1 MSLTNEVGAPL
12 EAVNMRTANQVV
24 VSNGRSELLMAVP
37 PLRNGLLPPGVYP
50 ASFAEVGAAFDQVQS
65 RTRQTLNQALEHA
78 ATLIWS
84 KDPTAAIYVNGS
96 YVTDKTD
103 LVDVDLAVRSDI
115 WDDTLFLAE
124 FAQLYPGEVSLVD
137 SFFNSTQSPQ
147 HMENLFQEVQGSSTH
162 KGIIRLLP

>member
-1 MSLTNEVGAPL
+1 
-12 EAVNMRTANQVV
+12 
-24 VSNGRSELLMAVP
+24 MAVP
-37 PLRNGLLPPGVYP
+37 PLKDGLLPPGVYS
-50 ASFAEVGAAFDQVQS
+50 ASLAEVGAAFDQMQS

-84 KDPTAAIYVNGS
+84 KDPIAAIYVNGS

-103 LVDVDLAVRSDI
+103 PVDVDLAVRSDI

-124 FAQLYPGEVSLVD
+124 FAQMYPGDVSLVD
-137 SFFNSTQSPQ
+137 FFFNSTQSPQ
-147 HMENLFQEVQGSSTH
+147 HMENLFQEVQGSSIH